1 MGEYGENTAIADE
14 SEISSNFEK
23 SQTDGMDLTEMSSSE
38 KQMTNETDEDLLL
51 SKIQKMDL
59 NQLENRASPNRTTV
73 KRTRSQKD
81 RSKIVKRRI
90 DRENEKL
97 CQFDA
102 DSEASETENDVYK
115 CEIKKVKKTLLK
127 KNTSRFRRK

>member
-1 MGEYGENTAIADE
+1 MVKTRAHKLFPIRSYRSFTFGQI
-14 SEISSNFEK
+14 EINRGTIFK
-23 SQTDGMDLTEMSSSE
+23 KFQ
-38 KQMTNETDEDLLL
+38 
-51 SKIQKMDL
+51 KISRC
-59 NQLENRASPNRTTV
+59 E
-73 KRTRSQKD
+73 D